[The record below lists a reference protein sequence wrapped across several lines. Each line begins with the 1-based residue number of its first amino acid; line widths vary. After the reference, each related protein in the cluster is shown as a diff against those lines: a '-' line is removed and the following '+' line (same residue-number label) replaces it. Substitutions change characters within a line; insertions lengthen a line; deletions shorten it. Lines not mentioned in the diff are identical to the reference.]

1 MLISFK
7 VSLRFR
13 TQFLCCSSVL
23 LIAGVLRVQLDPK
36 EPCRVCWMSLE
47 LSRSSWAERL
57 ERMHLTPRC
66 PRWPVS
72 STFNKR
78 MQNLGYKDNQL
89 PVGEGRFCDFPY
101 LNNFPTNGLE
111 KITCLRNES
120 SQEDCAAFVKRT
132 LETKDE
138 GRDGQKQNPKWWKCA
153 DRESVK
159 GKTVE
164 TNVSLWKQNAANYK
178 ETLRRTLSI
187 CSRNTARI

>member
-7 VSLRFR
+7 LSLRFR

-72 STFNKR
+72 STFNKC

-89 PVGEGRFCDFPY
+89 PVGEGEVLWFSISKQFSNKWPGKDY
-101 LNNFPTNGLE
+101 LPQKWVITGRLCSICKTNV
-111 KITCLRNES
+111 RNKGWGEGW
-120 SQEDCAAFVKRT
+120 AK
-132 LETKDE
+132 TKP
-138 GRDGQKQNPKWWKCA
+138 QMMKMH
-153 DRESVK
+153 RESVK

-164 TNVSLWKQNAANYK
+164 TNVSLWKQNAAN
-178 ETLRRTLSI
+178 
-187 CSRNTARI
+187 